1 MHRFLVCLGALLVVW
16 LGGYSAHA
24 QTQTQTQTAAEW
36 GTALAQGCAPRIT
49 RIQVAQADA
58 HNAEHPPQQ
67 GWQNVTLPDNWSR
80 RWPGHDGTVWYRI
93 DWSAG
98 PHADC
103 RSAAAPAALTI
114 DAILV
119 AGAVY
124 SNQDL
129 LWRDRHLSEP
139 LSRSWTSSRYWLLP
153 QSSLNA
159 DGRNTVWVRVVG
171 LAALSPG
178 LGVVQLGAPQDMLQA
193 HYARDWEVRTAF
205 QINLT
210 ITAVLGL
217 LALGVWVAQRKQTLF
232 GWYALVSLC
241 WLLFA
246 SNVLLT
252 ETWPF
257 PSTLAAARAN
267 HLAFIAYVF
276 SFYIFSWH
284 LLERPLSHRHT
295 QALGALAL
303 GAAAIALASP
313 GWTALLW
320 VGNGCALVYFGNIA
334 RLIAHALRTRR
345 RPHLLIAATLALLVL
360 VSLRDIL
367 VLWQLWDSRDL
378 YSAYTCLLFM
388 LLSAQQVYQRILR
401 SHEEMQVSVIH
412 AREDLRHT
420 LSQEHALALHNVHL
434 QERLQLA
441 QDLHDGLGGQIV
453 RSIMLIEQSTA
464 PPSKEHYLSMLKLLR
479 DDLRQVIDSDGSIG
493 ATTPATPQE
502 WLAPLRYRFV
512 SLFDDL
518 EIDSDWQIP
527 AHWRTLPS
535 ALQCLVLQ
543 RVAQEALTNAVKHSR
558 ARMVR
563 VSLGYTTATPATL
576 VLHIEDNGIG
586 FDAAATL
593 RSGLGIGMSSMH
605 ARMQRMGGVLHVC
618 SRPGQTVIE
627 AVLG

>member
-217 LALGVWVAQRKQTLF
+217 LALGAWLVQRQQPLF
-232 GWYALVSLC
+232 GWYALTALF
-241 WLLFA
+241 WLLFV
-246 SNVLLT
+246 SNILLR
-252 ETWPF
+252 EAWPF
-257 PSTLAAARAN
+257 PSTLAQVRAN
-267 HLAFIAYVF
+267 HIAFIAYVI
-276 SFYIFSWH
+276 SFYIFNWH
-284 LLERPLSHRHT
+284 LLERPVSRRHA
-295 QALGALAL
+295 QALGALGL
-303 GAAAIALASP
+303 GAALVVLVSP
-313 GWTALLW
+313 GWAALQW
-320 VGNGCALVYFGNIA
+320 VGDGFALICFVNGA

-345 RPHLLIAATLALLVL
+345 RPHLLIAAAMALLML
-360 VSLRDIL
+360 VTIRDIL
-367 VLWQLWDSRDL
+367 VIWQVLDSRHL
-378 YSAYTCLLFM
+378 FSAYTCLLSM
-388 LLSAQQVYQRILR
+388 LLAAQQLYQRMLHTHR
-401 SHEEMQVSVIH
+401 EMQASVTR
-412 AREDLRHT
+412 AQEDLRAT
-420 LSQEHALALHNVHL
+420 LQQEHALALHNAHL
-434 QERLQLA
+434 QEHLQLA

-453 RSIMLIEQSTA
+453 RSIMLVEQSA
-464 PPSKEHYLSMLKLLR
+464 EPPSKEHYLSMLKLLR

-563 VSLGYTTATPATL
+563 VILGYSAATPATL

-586 FDAAATL
+586 FDAAAAL

-605 ARMQRMGGVLHVC
+605 ARMQRMGGVLHVR